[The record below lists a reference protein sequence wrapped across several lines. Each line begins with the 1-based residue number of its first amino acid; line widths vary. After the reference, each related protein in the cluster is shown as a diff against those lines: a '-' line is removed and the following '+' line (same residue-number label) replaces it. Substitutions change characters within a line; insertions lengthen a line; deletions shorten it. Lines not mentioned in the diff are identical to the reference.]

1 MSKRFLTYFIL
12 ALVVFQADAGV
23 ADAHQSHQSGTE
35 HLTFDDHQHSQA
47 DVEVDH
53 NLADGPEDQERDC
66 HHCCH
71 CHGHFSPPVLVKPS
85 GFALKK
91 SSTSNSDYSENFPSK
106 VINPLLR
113 PPIAHT

>member
-12 ALVVFQADAGV
+12 ALVVFQSAAGI
-23 ADAHQSHQSGTE
+23 ANAHQSHQSGTE
-35 HLTFDDHQHSQA
+35 HHTFDDHQHSHE

-53 NLADGPEDQERDC
+53 KLVDGADGQERDC

-71 CHGHFSPPVLVKPS
+71 CHGHFTPAVLVKPS
-85 GFALKK
+85 GFVLNT
-91 SSTSNSDYSENFPSK
+91 SSTSDTDYSENFPSK

>member
-1 MSKRFLTYFIL
+1 MTKRFLTYFIL
-12 ALVVFQADAGV
+12 ALVVFQSAVGI

-35 HLTFDDHQHSQA
+35 HLTFDDHQHA
-47 DVEVDH
+47 HEDVEVDH
-53 NLADGPEDQERDC
+53 KLVDGAEGQERDC

-71 CHGHFSPPVLVKPS
+71 CHGHFTSAVLVKPS
-85 GFALKK
+85 GFVLNK
-91 SSTSNSDYSENFPSK
+91 SSTSNTDYSENFPSK

>member
-12 ALVVFQADAGV
+12 VLVVFQSAAGI

-35 HLTFDDHQHSQA
+35 HLTFDDHQHVHEDA
-47 DVEVDH
+47 EVDH
-53 NLADGPEDQERDC
+53 NLAEGYEDQERDC

-71 CHGHFSPPVLVKPS
+71 GHFSPAVLVKPS
-85 GFALKK
+85 GFALRK
-91 SSTSNSDYSENFPSK
+91 SSRSNSDYSENFPSK

>member
-12 ALVVFQADAGV
+12 ALVVFQSAAGI

-35 HLTFDDHQHSQA
+35 HLTFNDHQHA
-47 DVEVDH
+47 HEDVKIDH
-53 NLADGPEDQERDC
+53 NLVDGSEDHEQDC

-71 CHGHFSPPVLVKPS
+71 CHGHFSPAVLVKPS
-85 GFALKK
+85 GFALRK
-91 SSTSNSDYSENFPSK
+91 SSTSNSDYSENFPSEF
-106 VINPLLR
+106 INPLLR

>member
-1 MSKRFLTYFIL
+1 MSKRLLTYLIL
-12 ALVVFQADAGV
+12 ALVVFQSAAGV

-35 HLTFDDHQHSQA
+35 HLTFDDHQHTH
-47 DVEVDH
+47 DDIETHDNLVD
-53 NLADGPEDQERDC
+53 GTEGQERDC

-71 CHGHFSPPVLVKPS
+71 CHGHLNHAVLIKPLGFTLNQSP
-85 GFALKK
+85 
-91 SSTSNSDYSENFPSK
+91 TSVSDYSESFPSK

>member
-12 ALVVFQADAGV
+12 ALVVFQSAAGV

-35 HLTFDDHQHSQA
+35 HLTFDDHQHSHE

-53 NLADGPEDQERDC
+53 ILADGAEGQERDC

-71 CHGHFSPPVLVKPS
+71 CHGHFTPAVLVKPS
-85 GFALKK
+85 GFALRK
-91 SSTSNSDYSENFPSK
+91 SSASKSDYSENFPSK